1 MRTPLHLAFASI
13 AATTLVATAA
23 QSSAEPAPA
32 PIPAVTVADGT
43 GTGSSALDS
52 GSAAADSLA
61 LFAQQGNVIGILAL
75 MVAAPL
81 HIMTGAICDMA
92 TMSALPSPCA
102 PRVY

>member
-1 MRTPLHLAFASI
+1 MRTPLHIGFASI
-13 AATTLVATAA
+13 AATTLVLTAA

-32 PIPAVTVADGT
+32 PTPAVTVADD
-43 GTGSSALDS
+43 TGSSALDS
-52 GSAAADSLA
+52 GSAAAESLA

-75 MVAAPL
+75 LVAAPL

>member
-1 MRTPLHLAFASI
+1 MRSALHLAVASI
-13 AATTLVATAA
+13 TATTLVATAA
-23 QSSAEPAPA
+23 QSAAAPAPA
-32 PIPAVTVADGT
+32 PPPVAVVAD

-75 MVAAPL
+75 LVAAPL
-81 HIMTGAICDMA
+81 HIMTGTICEMA
-92 TMSALPSPCA
+92 TLSALPSPCA

>member
-1 MRTPLHLAFASI
+1 MRTPLHIAFASI
-13 AATTLVATAA
+13 AAATLVTTAA
-23 QSSAEPAPA
+23 QAAAEPAPA
-32 PIPAVTVADGT
+32 PTPAITIAD

-75 MVAAPL
+75 LVAAPL

-92 TMSALPSPCA
+92 TLSALPSPCA